1 LTKLMA
7 SPSQISREQY
17 IAQTMPSQHTP
28 PIFLEHDNG
37 LTENAK
43 NMEKLIKRLEEE
55 LLENIY
61 THKEGPVIRRA
72 NDRRI

>member
-1 LTKLMA
+1 MA
-7 SPSQISREQY
+7 SPSQISREEY

-43 NMEKLIKRLEEE
+43 NMEKLIKKFGRGTFGEY
-55 LLENIY
+55 IY
-61 THKEGPVIRRA
+61 T
-72 NDRRI
+72 